1 MTLKDKKE
9 LDKVLQIVMPDDYY
23 EEMRKLLLPYLIK
36 WHEGKVKNLSSNPVL
51 ADSTPLQE
59 CYKSGGPCK
68 YGCSGLCKESC

>member
-23 EEMRKLLLPYLIK
+23 EDMRKLLLPYLIK
-36 WHEGKVKNLSSNPVL
+36 WHESKIKNLSAKPVL
-51 ADSTPLQE
+51 ADSTPSQE
-59 CYKSGGPCK
+59 CYKSGEPCK